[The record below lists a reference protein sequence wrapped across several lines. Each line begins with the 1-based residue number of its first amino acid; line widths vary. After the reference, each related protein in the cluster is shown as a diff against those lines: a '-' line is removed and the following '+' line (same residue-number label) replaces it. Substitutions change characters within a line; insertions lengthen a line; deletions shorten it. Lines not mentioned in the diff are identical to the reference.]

1 MRACEL
7 ASGSW
12 EIPRARRARERRRD
26 STTSRDG
33 RRREQCRAGGGA
45 TRRALTRSHTMYPNV
60 VFMFNIFTYIV
71 FLGLQYVM
79 CLYAWA
85 YVCCILSKYEHF
97 SRIESFVCLSLER
110 LFVSL
115 ETRDLKAFERRR
127 ARHLTPRARWGR
139 KSTRERDARESARAA
154 VARVRRRW
162 RARRR
167 RASVRWSRSRCCGV
181 GHPSARSVRA
191 ALERTKERR
200 ARVCAP
206 RMCACFLPH
215 RSSV

>member
-1 MRACEL
+1 MGRGK
-7 ASGSW
+7 S
-12 EIPRARRARERRRD
+12 RARGVRAKSDAIRRRRAMD
-26 STTSRDG
+26 VDASNAARAAV
-33 RRREQCRAGGGA
+33 RRVVCRTAFH
-45 TRRALTRSHTMYPNV
+45 TISLNALCMLTLLRYI
-60 VFMFNIFTYIV
+60 MFFD
-71 FLGLQYVM
+71 LQYVM
-79 CLYAWA
+79 CLCAWA
-85 YVCCILSKYEHF
+85 YVRCILSTCGHF

-127 ARHLTPRARWGR
+127 ARQITPRERWGR
-139 KSTRERDARESARAA
+139 WARTHEGDACDSARAA
-154 VARVRRRW
+154 LVRVRRRW

-181 GHPSARSVRA
+181 GHPSA
-191 ALERTKERR
+191 LERTTGRR